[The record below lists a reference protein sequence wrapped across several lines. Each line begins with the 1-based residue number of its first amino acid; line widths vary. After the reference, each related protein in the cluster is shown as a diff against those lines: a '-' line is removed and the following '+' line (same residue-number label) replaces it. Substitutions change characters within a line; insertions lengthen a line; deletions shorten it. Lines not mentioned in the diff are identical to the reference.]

1 MILARDLMIEDK
13 FLSLPA
19 NLSHP
24 GPLENNP
31 FHYFLFRRNF
41 PFPTTII
48 MRKILVLLACIPML
62 SLQAQRKSNA
72 PSPAV
77 SPDADSVLFSKVKY
91 RLVGP
96 WRGGRSAA
104 VTGSYKNKNTFYFGA
119 TGGGV
124 WKTTDGGSNWKNISD
139 KYFGGTIGAVAVAPS
154 DESIIYVGEGENT
167 MRGNVSEGLD
177 GIWRSDDGGRSW
189 RNIGLKEGR
198 HILRIIVHPKNPDIA
213 WIAVMGHLFGP
224 NDERGVYK
232 TTDGGKTWK
241 RTLFVNNQ
249 TGASDLVMEPGNPN
263 VFYAGT
269 WRVIR
274 TPYSLESGGDGSG
287 LWKSTDGGETW
298 TNISAKKGLPKGTW
312 GIVGVAVAPSNTD
325 KIYAIIENANGGMFA
340 SSDGGETWTLT
351 SNDNNI
357 RQRAWYY
364 SKVFVDPKNENIV
377 YAPNVG
383 FMRSR
388 DGGRT
393 WQGIRTPH
401 GDNHDLWVDPEDGNR
416 MIVAN
421 DGGAQISFDG
431 GDNWSTYGNQPTA
444 QFYRVSTDNSFPY
457 RILGAQQ
464 DNSTV
469 RIKHR
474 TYGQGITERDWDV
487 TAGAESGYV
496 VADPLNPDVVYG
508 GNYGGY
514 ISRLDHRTGEN
525 RAVSPWPDNPM
536 GAGADVLKYRFQWNF
551 PIFFS
556 PHNPKR
562 LYTAGNHLF
571 VTENEGQTWEI
582 ISPDLTTNDKSK
594 QVASGGPITKDNTS
608 VEYYCTIFT
617 AIESPYEKDLLWT
630 GSDDGLVY
638 VSKDAGKNWD
648 NVTPPNLPKWM
659 MWNCIE
665 ADPFKKGAAYVVG
678 TRYKSD
684 DYAPYI
690 YKTDDYGKTWKLI
703 VNGIDK
709 MHFTRALRADHKRPG
724 LLYAGTEYG
733 MYISYDDGANWKKFQ
748 LNLPEVPITDL
759 TIKNNDLIV
768 ATQGR
773 AFWIIDDLTMVQ
785 ERNNDLTNQ
794 NLHVFSVNDS
804 YRMGDGGGGGGFNA
818 GGALRNAGVNPP
830 SGAVINYWAKNVTDS
845 TKASITILDKNK
857 QAIRTYSTDAREP
870 REKFEL
876 GKGMNQF
883 VWDLSYPGSERIENM
898 ILWTGIPGN
907 ITAAPGQYYARIKIG
922 KDSAE
927 VPFTIKADPN
937 YKVTQADYEDQFNFL
952 VKVRDKFNDVQK
964 AIKDIR
970 ALRAQ
975 ITEFTGRA
983 GKDLPKDVK
992 QLADTI
998 NKQMTAIEETLYQTK
1013 AKSGQDVLNYPIRI
1027 NDKLGGVFDA
1037 AQSGLHA
1044 PSRQVKDVFADLSA
1058 QADAQ
1063 LAKLKRI
1070 KEEDIVKLNQLIR
1083 EKSVPVIGLRKE

>member
-1 MILARDLMIEDK
+1 
-13 FLSLPA
+13 
-19 NLSHP
+19 
-24 GPLENNP
+24 
-31 FHYFLFRRNF
+31 
-41 PFPTTII
+41 
-48 MRKILVLLACIPML
+48 MRKILLLLACIPML
-62 SLQAQRKSNA
+62 SIHAQRRSNT
-72 PSPAV
+72 PSSPAII
-77 SPDADSVLFSKVKY
+77 DQDSALLSKVKY

-104 VTGSYKNKNTFYFGA
+104 ATGSYKNRNTFYFGA

-139 KYFGGTIGAVAVAPS
+139 KYFGGTIGAIAVAPS
-154 DESIIYVGEGENT
+154 DESVIYVGEGENT

-177 GIWRSDDGGRSW
+177 GMWRSDDGGRSW

-198 HILRIIVHPKNPDIA
+198 HILRIIVHPRNPDIA
-213 WIAVMGHLFGP
+213 WVAVMGHLFGP
-224 NDERGVYK
+224 NEERGVYR

-241 RTLFVNNQ
+241 RTLYVNNQ
-249 TGASDLVMEPGNPN
+249 TGVSDLVMEPGNPN

-298 TNISAKKGLPKGTW
+298 TNISTKKGLPKGVW

-325 KIYAIIENANGGMFA
+325 KVYAIIENASGGMFM
-340 SSDGGETWTLT
+340 SNDGGETWTLT

-364 SKVFVDPKNENIV
+364 TKVFVDPKNENLV

-393 WQGIRTPH
+393 WQSVRTPH
-401 GDNHDLWVDPEDGNR
+401 GDHHDLWIDPEDGNR
-416 MIVAN
+416 MIVAD
-421 DGGAQISFDG
+421 DGGAQVSFDG
-431 GDNWSTYGNQPTA
+431 GENWSTYQNQPTA

-474 TYGQGITERDWDV
+474 TYGAGITERDWDV
-487 TAGAESGYV
+487 TAGSESGYV
-496 VADPLNPDVVYG
+496 VADPLNPDIVYG

-514 ISRLDHRTGEN
+514 LSRLDHRTGEN
-525 RAVSPWPDNPM
+525 RTVSPYPNNPM

-562 LYTAGNHLF
+562 LYAAGNHLF
-571 VTENEGQTWEI
+571 VTENEGQSWEM

-594 QVASGGPITKDNTS
+594 QMSSGGPITKDNTS

-638 VSKDAGKNWD
+638 MSKDGGKNWQ
-648 NVTPPNLPKWM
+648 NVTPANIPKWM

-665 ADPFKKGAAYVVG
+665 ADPFKKGAAYVIG
-678 TRYKSD
+678 TRYKLD
-684 DYAPYI
+684 DFAPYI
-690 YKTDDYGKTWKLI
+690 YKTEDYGKTWKQI

-709 MHFTRALRADHKRPG
+709 MHFTRAMRADQKKPG

-759 TIKNNDLIV
+759 TIKNNDLVV

-773 AFWIIDDLTMVQ
+773 AFWIIDDLSIVQ
-785 ERNNDLTNQ
+785 GRDADIANKNI
-794 NLHVFSVNDS
+794 HVFGVNES
-804 YRMGDGGGGGGFNA
+804 YRMLGGGGGF
-818 GGALRNAGVNPP
+818 GGGGAAALRNAGVNPP
-830 SGAVINYWAKNVTDS
+830 NGAVINYWLKNVTDS
-845 TKASITILDKNK
+845 TKASIVILDKNK
-857 QAIRTYSTDAREP
+857 QTIRTFSTDAKEARDKVEVS
-870 REKFEL
+870 
-876 GKGMNQF
+876 KGMNQF
-883 VWDLSYPGSERIENM
+883 VWDMNYAEGDRIDGM
-898 ILWTGIPGN
+898 ILWNGIPGS
-907 ITAAPGQYYARIKIG
+907 IKASPGQYFVRVKSG

-937 YKVTQADYEDQFNFL
+937 YKITQADYEDQFNFL
-952 VKVRDKFNDVQK
+952 ITARDKFNEVQK
-964 AIKDIR
+964 AIRDIR
-970 ALRAQ
+970 TLRTQ
-975 ITEFTGRA
+975 INDLTSRA
-983 GKDLPKDVK
+983 GKDLPKEVK

-998 NKQMTAIEETLYQTK
+998 NKQMTVIEETLYQTK
-1013 AKSGQDVLNYPIRI
+1013 SRSGQDVLNYPIRI
-1027 NDKLGGVFDA
+1027 NDKLSGVFDA
-1037 AQSGLHA
+1037 ANSGVQA
-1044 PSRQVKDVFADLSA
+1044 PSKQVRDVYADLAA
-1058 QADAQ
+1058 QADAE

-1070 KEEDIVKLNQLIR
+1070 REEDIPKLNQLIR
-1083 EKSVPVIGLRKE
+1083 DKMVPVIGLKKE